1 MSNTNIDYNNDILT
15 QNLMTLSSFPVAFYS
30 HLHNENIKLKT
41 DNDNLEES
49 NIKLRKRL
57 NDCKDKIGI
66 KCIIVKIS
74 LYEYL
79 R

>member
-15 QNLMTLSSFPVAFYS
+15 KNLMTLSSFPVAFYS
-30 HLHNENIKLKT
+30 QLHNENIKLKT

-57 NDCKDKIGI
+57 NDCKDKIEEFEE
-66 KCIIVKIS
+66 V
-74 LYEYL
+74 LYNIYTGKN
-79 R
+79 